1 METENINYNF
11 IDIMKFFF
19 MLCVIAIHSH
29 IEVLFGRAGWYV
41 THCVF
46 RLAVPF
52 FFVASG
58 FFFKLSL
65 EKSGGGLEETVKKYV
80 KRILIPFVFYVVL
93 NISLDVFLKIIN
105 NYDFSIKWI
114 LRTFQKVL
122 FDPPGAM
129 WFLSACIF
137 GILFLYPFLKKQKLN
152 TALFIGFFLYLF
164 AMACNTYFYVVKDNN
179 FISNLINLYIKF
191 FKVTRNGLFV
201 GFFYLA
207 LGIKCYEITKKQNLN
222 CKTLCFVISVLF
234 LFLVTE
240 SFFAEKNKQFLMDDS
255 SLFISLP
262 FLAACIFLLSLQISW
277 PQKNTTILRNLSSG
291 MYFMHRFVL
300 SVVSIGLVHLCPAYK
315 DSSPLKF
322 LLTTFLSFFIC
333 MVGYKINN
341 KKLNYLIK

>member
-1 METENINYNF
+1 M
-11 IDIMKFFF
+11 
-19 MLCVIAIHSH
+19 
-29 IEVLFGRAGWYV
+29 
-41 THCVF
+41 
-46 RLAVPF
+46 
-52 FFVASG
+52 
-58 FFFKLSL
+58 
-65 EKSGGGLEETVKKYV
+65 
-80 KRILIPFVFYVVL
+80 
-93 NISLDVFLKIIN
+93 FLKIIN
-105 NYDFSIKWI
+105 NYQFSIKWFV
-114 LRTFQKVL
+114 RTIQRIL

-137 GILFLYPFLKKQKLN
+137 GIIFLYPFLKRNKINL
-152 TALFIGFFLYLF
+152 AISIGIFLYSF
-164 AMACNTYFYVVKDNN
+164 ALICNTYYYIIKDIP
-179 FISNLINLYIKF
+179 FFSSMIELYAKF
-191 FKVTRNGLFV
+191 FKIARNGLFV
-201 GFFYLA
+201 GFFDLA
-207 LGIKCYEITKKQNLN
+207 IGIKCYEITKKQNLN

-291 MYFMHRFVL
+291 MYFMHRFIL